1 MKQKIIKS
9 LHDRYGY
16 GESIQPHTEM
26 REVLEISTFL
36 DPRFKTDYCTDD
48 ESKRNLIDL
57 VKSKAQSITA
67 MITRE
72 EEISNVATSA
82 SNGNEPPS
90 KKRKL
95 LEFLQKST
103 SANEGREKM
112 TEKEKVEKEIEAY
125 LHCPQLSISSST
137 SVLEWWKIN
146 EIFYRHLSALSKK
159 YFCICATSVPSER
172 TFSTSGNIVSSKR
185 TTTKPDKVNML
196 AFLTKNLD

>member
-1 MKQKIIKS
+1 MKRKIIKS

-16 GESIQPHTEM
+16 GESFQLHTEM
-26 REVLEISTFL
+26 RKVLEISTFL

-72 EEISNVATSA
+72 EETSNVATTA
-82 SNGNEPPS
+82 SNGNKPPS

-103 SANEGREKM
+103 SANEERENDRRG
-112 TEKEKVEKEIEAY
+112 E
-125 LHCPQLSISSST
+125 
-137 SVLEWWKIN
+137 
-146 EIFYRHLSALSKK
+146 
-159 YFCICATSVPSER
+159 
-172 TFSTSGNIVSSKR
+172 SGEGN
-185 TTTKPDKVNML
+185 
-196 AFLTKNLD
+196 